1 MARIR
6 IVDEWLRSPATPPTH
21 YRSIMV
27 VADGWAEQRVLMRA
41 YAESFDQTRPTITL
55 YGQELAIG
63 PAGTDPHGPWGV
75 HVQPP
80 VDGRAQELRDQL
92 ALAAK
97 RLAGS
102 KGSPP
107 RLRDEASSFDRKTTS
122 NWAPGSPRDVPG
134 GGSQLYYEPQVA
146 ASQSGGNN
154 AFGVPAVAP
163 GSKTYVP
170 QLAQA
175 TPPEAE
181 SHHGGYPP
189 PAVEYLPPQG
199 GAQYVPQQAAAQ
211 YVPQQAAAQ
220 YVPQQAAPQYV
231 PQQAAPQY
239 VEPSGASSPSGL
251 VAAAPVNP
259 SQRMTPVPRP
269 GSGRRR
275 GWTSPV
281 PIAGGRTA
289 LGYQSGA
296 GAQSAVIRLGLRPAA
311 AARLA
316 RLVDRTVPSDFQIGP
331 AERDVLNALG
341 EHDRLGAR
349 QIGSIAGVADPV
361 AWMERLAGKL
371 SAYGL
376 DLIGPGPAD
385 DGEPTYVLRR

>member
-63 PAGTDPHGPWGV
+63 PAGTDPHGPWGI

-80 VDGRAQELRDQL
+80 IDGRAQELRDQL

-107 RLRDEASSFDRKTTS
+107 RLRDEASSFERKTTS

-134 GGSQLYYEPQVA
+134 GGSQVYYEPQVA
-146 ASQSGGNN
+146 ASQSGGNS
-154 AFGVPAVAP
+154 AYGVPAVAP
-163 GSKTYVP
+163 GSRTYVP

-175 TPPEAE
+175 APPEPAPVR
-181 SHHGGYPP
+181 GGYPP

-211 YVPQQAAAQ
+211 YVPPQAAQ
-220 YVPQQAAPQYV
+220 YVPQQAAAHYV

-239 VEPSGASSPSGL
+239 VEPSGASSSSGM
-251 VAAAPVNP
+251 VAAPVNP
-259 SQRMTPVPRP
+259 AQRMTPVPRA

-341 EHDRLGAR
+341 EHERLGAH

-361 AWMERLAGKL
+361 AWMDRLAGKL

-376 DLIGPGPAD
+376 DLIGPGPAA